1 MDPKSP
7 EAGDEPQELHDL
19 PPDAFNERVHSFE
32 HWLTSVHGY
41 LEERPWGHR
50 EDLDAGEI
58 SPEVRDRLI
67 ATLCNYCVGE
77 TAALE
82 GAGGLIR
89 VAPNRASKIFVATQ
103 AVDEARHLEVLVHR
117 LRELG
122 VEDPETEITNRAH
135 PSLLSFKE
143 KLLAL
148 VANGEWLS
156 ALFAQNVI
164 LEAME
169 FTVFRHHAGR
179 TDPVTR
185 DLLIGIIK
193 DERRHIGFG
202 ENELGRCLKADP
214 SASAKLV
221 TVRKQL
227 DPLVLETF
235 DLALRDLGAPV
246 EERTELGRDYLG
258 AVGRLGIA

>member
-1 MDPKSP
+1 MGSKVPG
-7 EAGDEPQELHDL
+7 EGDGLHDL
-19 PPDAFNERVHSFE
+19 SRDSFHERVHTFG
-32 HWLTSVHGY
+32 HWFDSVNGY
-41 LEERPWGHR
+41 LEGRPLGYK
-50 EDLDAGEI
+50 EDLSAGEI

-82 GAGGLIR
+82 GSGGLIR
-89 VAPNRASKIFVATQ
+89 VAPNRSAKIFIATQ
-103 AVDEARHLEVLVHR
+103 AVDEARHLEVFTNR

-122 VEDPETEITNRAH
+122 VEDPEAEIVSRAH
-135 PSLLSFKE
+135 PSLLKFKE

-148 VANGEWLS
+148 VDQGDWLR
-156 ALFAQNVI
+156 AVFAQNVI

-169 FTVFRHHAGR
+169 FTVFQRHSTE
-179 TDPVTR
+179 TDPITQ
-185 DLLIGIIK
+185 DLLSGIIN

-202 ENELGRCLKADP
+202 ENELGRCLHADP
-214 SASAKLV
+214 GAAEKLV
-221 TVRKQL
+221 AVRQQL

-235 DLALRDLGAPV
+235 DLALRDMGAPAN
-246 EERTELGRDYLG
+246 ERTELGRDYMD